1 MDAEDGNGA
10 DVDALVAELRARVEE
25 RRKAGAY
32 PLGLE
37 EDLDAH
43 FGRILVHRVAA
54 PDLAELKAKLGELD
68 NRHFDPKAIQTASG
82 LPGGDR
88 VHRAVGKVV
97 SRQTVGILDQVRDF
111 ADNVR
116 DVLKRMVVTLE
127 DPRGHVHHDLVGQ
140 FDAIFERLAI
150 YERGSVDSPGAIAD
164 LRLRM
169 EQLEELERRRRFRPW
184 FRNDRFEEEFRGS
197 KEDLLDRYRDLAQ
210 HFVGS
215 GPVLDIG
222 CGRGEFLELLR
233 DSGVEASGV
242 ELDPELAKAAS
253 EAGLDVSHGDGLSVL
268 AGAPDESLGGISLIQ
283 VVEHLTPQ
291 QVLELVLL
299 TKDKLRPGGKVVVET
314 VNPQSLYVFA
324 HSFYL
329 DPTHAQPVHPA
340 YLTFLFR
347 EAGFDG
353 VAIDWRSPPSADES
367 LAESDSS
374 DPADAASNENWRR
387 LNRLL
392 FAPQDYALLAIR

>member
-1 MDAEDGNGA
+1 MAAPNLDD
-10 DVDALVAELRARVEE
+10 L
-25 RRKAGAY
+25 KA
-32 PLGLE
+32 GLE
-37 EDLDAH
+37 E
-43 FGRILVHRVAA
+43 
-54 PDLAELKAKLGELD
+54 LADK
-68 NRHFDPKAIQTASG
+68 HFDPEAIRTASR
-82 LPGGDR
+82 LPGGGT
-88 VHRAVGKVV
+88 VHRALAKVM

-111 ADNVR
+111 ADSVR
-116 DVLKRMVVTLE
+116 HVLRRMVATLE
-127 DPRGHVHHDLVGQ
+127 DPRGHVHHDLVGR
-140 FDAIFERLAI
+140 FDSIFERLAF
-150 YERGSVDSPGAIAD
+150 YERGSVDSPGAVAD
-164 LRLRM
+164 LRLRV

-184 FRNDRFEEEFRGS
+184 FRNDRFEDEFRGS
-197 KEDLLDRYRDLAQ
+197 KEDLLNRYRDLAQ
-210 HFVGS
+210 HFAGS
-215 GPVLDIG
+215 GPVMDIG

-253 EAGLDVSHGDGLSVL
+253 ETGLDVLHGDGLNVL
-268 AGAPDESLGGISLIQ
+268 ANAPDESLGGISLIQ

-329 DPTHAQPVHPA
+329 DPTHAQPIHPA

-347 EAGFDG
+347 EAGFSG
-353 VAIDWRSPPSADES
+353 VAVDWRSPPSADES
-367 LAESDSS
+367 LMEPDSNGA
-374 DPADAASNENWRR
+374 ADEAISENWRR

-392 FAPQDYALLAIR
+392 FAHQDYALLAIR